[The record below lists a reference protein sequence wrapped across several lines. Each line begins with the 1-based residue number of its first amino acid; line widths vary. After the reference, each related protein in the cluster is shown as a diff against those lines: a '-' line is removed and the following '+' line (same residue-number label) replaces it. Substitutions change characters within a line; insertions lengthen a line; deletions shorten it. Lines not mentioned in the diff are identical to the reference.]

1 MSGPERFGPED
12 PETSGSGAPD
22 REASDRDASGPEAS
36 GPAASGPEASG
47 PGLDDVFGE
56 SAFRD
61 YGDQPLIPAVPTRA
75 TAPAAPAV
83 DAPGAAV
90 PPATASRGPIPKNQQ
105 VLMWVAG
112 GLVAV
117 LLLVALYFLG
127 TRLGAAK
134 PESVASPSP
143 TPTETAPPTPEPTAL
158 PAGPVQPGT
167 YDWQELLGGECLEPF
182 TDPWAEEFT
191 VVDCGIPH
199 RAQLVDRGTF
209 TDLAAQAYPGADA
222 LHSQINLLCTGPN
235 VIDLAA
241 AGDFSDIQVQATY
254 AATAEE
260 WDAGHHD
267 YFCFVSRASGEPLP
281 VSVGVPGV

>member
-1 MSGPERFGPED
+1 MSGPERPGPLE
-12 PETSGSGAPD
+12 PE
-22 REASDRDASGPEAS
+22 ASGPEAT
-36 GPAASGPEASG
+36 GAEATG
-47 PGLDDVFGE
+47 AGLDDVFGE

-61 YGDQPLIPAVPTRA
+61 YGDEPLIAVPRRDQASSGDRA
-75 TAPAAPAV
+75 GRDLGGLDQRTEPDQRTELDQRMTPAKAP
-83 DAPGAAV
+83 
-90 PPATASRGPIPKNQQ
+90 RGPIPKNQQ

-127 TRLGAAK
+127 TRLGAAQ
-134 PESVASPSP
+134 PEPVASPSP
-143 TPTETAPPTPEPTAL
+143 TPSETATPTPEPTAL
-158 PAGPVQPGT
+158 PAGPVSPGT

-182 TDPWAEEFT
+182 ADPWAEEFT

-209 TDLAAQAYPGADA
+209 TDLAEQAYPGAEA
-222 LHSQINLLCTGPN
+222 LQSQINLLCTGPS

-241 AGDFSDIQVQATY
+241 AGQFADIQVQATY

-267 YFCFVSRASGEPLP
+267 YFCFVSRSSGEPLP
-281 VSVGVPGV
+281 LSVGVPGV